1 VLNIRPFTEDELA
14 TLEALPLSRY
24 GQPGGE
30 YLIAWWAGDAV
41 GHAHADW
48 SKDPPELQDVWVR
61 EDRRRRG
68 IAAALLDAVERR
80 AAARGHM
87 RLALEVSEGNAAAR
101 SLYQRHGFVRSQD
114 PPRRVVGTV
123 QVRTGVI
130 DVDDVLLRYEKE
142 LSKAPANELPCYT

>member
-1 VLNIRPFTEDELA
+1 VLDIRQLTEDELA

-24 GQPGGE
+24 GQLGGE
-30 YLIAWWAGDAV
+30 YLIAWWEGDAV

-80 AAARGHM
+80 AAARGYT
-87 RLALEVSEGNAAAR
+87 RLALEVSEGNAAAQ
-101 SLYQRHGFVRSQD
+101 SLYQQCGFVRSPD
-114 PPRRVVGTV
+114 PPRRVVGTI
-123 QVRTGVI
+123 QIRTGLI
-130 DVDDVLLRYEKE
+130 DVDDVLLRYEKK
-142 LSKAPANELPCYT
+142 L